1 MSSCKRII
9 SAEELL
15 EPFMKRSRLMH
26 DVCMSGP
33 EEPTC
38 GASSSDETAV
48 AAACDTEV
56 VAAAA
61 AAMAEAERRKLL
73 PSCGAQDDQP
83 ALKRLRGMFEST
95 GSPAAS
101 PASDSTASREASNRH
116 WAREVVK
123 SLHGCP
129 SVEQAAQRC
138 ASVLSE
144 FETEVRQTALR
155 EAEQVRATTEEAS
168 QNQSRLQHTN
178 KVLLRA
184 VHHLAERCR
193 RLEDGS
199 REEEV
204 QSLRQALE
212 QAQDAQRRL
221 QHSNEVLQEH
231 IKIHLN
237 SRCAGGF

>member
-1 MSSCKRII
+1 MMVSCKR
-9 SAEELL
+9 AVTTEELL
-15 EPFMKRSRLMH
+15 EPFMKRSRLH

-33 EEPTC
+33 EPAC
-38 GASSSDETAV
+38 WAV
-48 AAACDTEV
+48 ADDAMAAAAARDTEV

-61 AAMAEAERRKLL
+61 VAMAEAERRRLL
-73 PSCGAQDDQP
+73 PSCDVQEDQP
-83 ALKRLRGMFEST
+83 ALKRLRKMFE
-95 GSPAAS
+95 GMGAHAA
-101 PASDSTASREASNRH
+101 TAVPDGTANREASIRH
-116 WAREVVK
+116 WSEGLVK

-129 SVEQAAQRC
+129 SVEAAAQRC
-138 ASVLSE
+138 TAVLSE
-144 FETEVRQTALR
+144 FETEVRQATLR
-155 EAEQVRATTEEAS
+155 EADQARATSEEAGS
-168 QNQSRLQHTN
+168 TQSLQHSN

-199 REEEV
+199 REEEI

-212 QAQDAQRRL
+212 QSQDAQRRL

-237 SRCAGGF
+237 ACRAGGF